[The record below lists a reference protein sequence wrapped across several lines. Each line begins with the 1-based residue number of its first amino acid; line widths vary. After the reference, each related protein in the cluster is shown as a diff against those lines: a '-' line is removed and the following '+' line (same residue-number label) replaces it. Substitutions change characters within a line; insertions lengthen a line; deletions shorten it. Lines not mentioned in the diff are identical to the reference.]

1 MIKSVTET
9 YIFYSDGTREPVN
22 RERLAAVLKTAA
34 ENVTY
39 YTRLHADASRLF
51 DEQIKQLDAIGY
63 DADARPRD
71 IVEEIEQE
79 QRREQYKEMH
89 GGLIAYH
96 NIITIASRNMDK
108 WGQIHKTVEKRLK
121 TI

>member
-1 MIKSVTET
+1 MIESVTEK

-63 DADARPRD
+63 DDAARPRD